1 MRAGRDAETLRQ
13 PLFLVQAA
21 DRSVPPMPMAQAAKL
36 MNRANPKDTGNMHG
50 MLAVHVGMRVRLLDH
65 IDQQHGLVKDAE
77 GTIVEVVVDG
87 EADQAR
93 VEDAEGNHGAQVYL
107 SRLPKGIWVR
117 MDKYSDAPFADIL
130 QDHDDRLTK
139 DLTGPLVFLEPR
151 ASKAFKYHGKDNISH
166 EVTRTG
172 FPISHAQ
179 VITTTAC
186 QGRTMRQGGAAP

>member
-1 MRAGRDAETLRQ
+1 
-13 PLFLVQAA
+13 
-21 DRSVPPMPMAQAAKL
+21 
-36 MNRANPKDTGNMHG
+36 MHG

-139 DLTGPLVFLEPR
+139 DLTGPLVFREPR
-151 ASKAFKYHGKDNISH
+151 ASKAFKYHGKDNIWH